1 MLSCMEQNYGN
12 PSSLHQVGQRAAE
25 ALVKARQEMAD
36 CLGCTAREIYFT
48 SGGSEAD
55 NQALRSAAWHGAQ
68 NGKKHII
75 STAIEHHAILH
86 TLKQLE
92 EEGFSV
98 TLLEVD
104 ENGRGTPDQV
114 AAAIRPYTCLVS
126 VMFANNEIGTIE
138 PIAGI
143 GAVCREKGVLFHT
156 DAVQAAGHLA
166 IHVQEMHIDML
177 SLSAHKFCGPKGVG
191 ALYVRR
197 DVPLR
202 SLICGGG
209 QERGKRAGTENL
221 PAIVG
226 MAAAFREACAAIP
239 AHAAYV
245 SALRDRLIAGLSR
258 IPHSTLNGDPQQRL
272 PGNVHFCFEGV
283 E

>member
-1 MLSCMEQNYGN
+1 M
-12 PSSLHQVGQRAAE
+12 
-25 ALVKARQEMAD
+25 
-36 CLGCTAREIYFT
+36 
-48 SGGSEAD
+48 
-55 NQALRSAAWHGAQ
+55 
-68 NGKKHII
+68 
-75 STAIEHHAILH
+75 
-86 TLKQLE
+86 
-92 EEGFSV
+92 
-98 TLLEVD
+98 
-104 ENGRGTPDQV
+104 
-114 AAAIRPYTCLVS
+114 CLVS

-138 PIAGI
+138 PIAEI

-156 DAVQAAGHLA
+156 DAVQAAGHLT

-272 PGNVHFCFEGV
+272 PGNVKGTRAGSGAMTLMDNFFASLKPKEFPPAGSGSRKNSGTL
-283 E
+283 